1 MSKDYKRTAESKAN
15 TNSIRT
21 YRRNATTERKFTDRS
36 FAKLLAKG
44 L

>member
-21 YRRNATTERKFTDRS
+21 QRRQSQAERKFTDRS

>member
-1 MSKDYKRTAESKAN
+1 MGKDYKRTAESKAN

-21 YRRNATTERKFTDRS
+21 YRKQANAERRFTDRS
-36 FAKLLAKG
+36 FAKLLVRG

>member
-21 YRRNATTERKFTDRS
+21 LRRSRDTERKFTDRS

>member
-1 MSKDYKRTAESKAN
+1 MSKDYKRTAESKSN

-21 YRRNATTERKFTDRS
+21 RRRNVNTERKFTDRS

>member
-21 YRRNATTERKFTDRS
+21 YRRNINTERKFTDRS